1 MGARSSR
8 PLRSIA
14 VLVGLLSLA
23 VGGGASACAGG
34 DGKSGGESGM
44 GPQVDVRFKAGTQ
57 LDDPARLLPASLRAS
72 VVSVAPLVNPE
83 AAGRLN
89 AERMARW
96 FRLELAPG
104 TAVAEFVPAL
114 AALDV
119 VEVAER
125 VPEPAPD
132 P

>member
-1 MGARSSR
+1 
-8 PLRSIA
+8 
-14 VLVGLLSLA
+14 
-23 VGGGASACAGG
+23 
-34 DGKSGGESGM
+34 M
-44 GPQVDVRFKAGTQ
+44 GPKVDVRFRAGTQ
-57 LDDPARLLPASLRAS
+57 LDDPAALLPASLRVA
-72 VVSVAPLVNPE
+72 VVGVAPLVNRE
-83 AAGRLN
+83 ATERLN

-104 TAVAEFVPAL
+104 TKVAEFVSAL